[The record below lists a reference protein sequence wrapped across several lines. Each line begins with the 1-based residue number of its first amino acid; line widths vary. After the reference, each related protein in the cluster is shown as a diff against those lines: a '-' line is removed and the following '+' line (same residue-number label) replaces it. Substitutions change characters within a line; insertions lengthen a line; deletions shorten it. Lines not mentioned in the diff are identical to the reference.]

1 MSMTKKVT
9 KWTMV
14 VDGDAS
20 GARRAM
26 SSVGRSAGGLGST
39 IAKIGGVIA
48 AAFAVKRIADFALA
62 AGKMSMEFD
71 DSMSK
76 ITSLVG
82 VAKDE
87 VAAMRPEVMKMATQ
101 FGKSGMEAADALF
114 FITSAGLRGKDAMDV
129 LAASLKASAIGLG
142 ETKTI
147 ADLATSALNAYGP
160 ATLSATAAT
169 DVLVASV
176 REGKLEASSLSGAM
190 GRVLPLAS
198 AMGVQFHEVGAAFA
212 ALSRTGTDANEA
224 ATQIRGI
231 MAALLKP
238 TTKAEKALK
247 EMGLSSEKLRKQL
260 KEKGLLSTL
269 QTLKKEFGGNSA
281 AAASVFG
288 NVRALSGVLDL
299 MGSNSATTVAIFES
313 LAAAVGD
320 TDKAFAV
327 TADTAGF
334 KYRKAIEGAKNA
346 MIQLGDAVAPAIG
359 KFSGWFGDTGLKAIQ
374 AFTDA
379 LFGKG
384 QSQRD
389 RGPAMRAEEMG
400 KDIAPL
406 QTSAFNLGEAVR
418 DLAKAFGELFTALGD
433 GSGPESGLAR
443 MLDMMTKL
451 LTVVTDL
458 MTKAQQVMKIFAGI
472 DQRADAGSWRD
483 KVARFGLQRVYGK
496 DVFNMVAEMGGSKTG
511 DRAIGGTVSGGSSYL
526 VGERGPELFTP
537 TSNGFVT
544 ANNRLGGGSTPINVT
559 VNVQGSVVRERDLA
573 VSIRD
578 QMAQMM
584 RRRGLDPAI
593 LGV

>member
-1 MSMTKKVT
+1 
-9 KWTMV
+9 
-14 VDGDAS
+14 
-20 GARRAM
+20 
-26 SSVGRSAGGLGST
+26 
-39 IAKIGGVIA
+39 
-48 AAFAVKRIADFALA
+48 
-62 AGKMSMEFD
+62 
-71 DSMSK
+71 
-76 ITSLVG
+76 
-82 VAKDE
+82 
-87 VAAMRPEVMKMATQ
+87 
-101 FGKSGMEAADALF
+101 
-114 FITSAGLRGKDAMDV
+114 
-129 LAASLKASAIGLG
+129 
-142 ETKTI
+142 
-147 ADLATSALNAYGP
+147 
-160 ATLSATAAT
+160 
-169 DVLVASV
+169 
-176 REGKLEASSLSGAM
+176 
-190 GRVLPLAS
+190 
-198 AMGVQFHEVGAAFA
+198 
-212 ALSRTGTDANEA
+212 
-224 ATQIRGI
+224 
-231 MAALLKP
+231 
-238 TTKAEKALK
+238 
-247 EMGLSSEKLRKQL
+247 
-260 KEKGLLSTL
+260 
-269 QTLKKEFGGNSA
+269 
-281 AAASVFG
+281 
-288 NVRALSGVLDL
+288 
-299 MGSNSATTVAIFES
+299 
-313 LAAAVGD
+313 
-320 TDKAFAV
+320 
-327 TADTAGF
+327 
-334 KYRKAIEGAKNA
+334 

-537 TSNGFVT
+537 TASGYIT